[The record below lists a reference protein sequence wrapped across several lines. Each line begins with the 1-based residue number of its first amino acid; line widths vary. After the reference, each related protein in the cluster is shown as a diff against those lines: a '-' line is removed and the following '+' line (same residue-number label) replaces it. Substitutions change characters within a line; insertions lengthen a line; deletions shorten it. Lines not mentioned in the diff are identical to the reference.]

1 MKLLHIDTSNQPLSV
16 SITDA
21 NEVLAEFNSGMRV
34 NHSIT
39 LMAQIESLLKYTNLE
54 MSDIEGIVVAKGP
67 GSYTGLRIG
76 VTAAKTLAYTLNIP
90 LYAVSSLAAI
100 AATVRM
106 HEFLLVPVVD
116 ARRGYVYSGI
126 YRFKGIKLE
135 CIEEDAY
142 ISIDDLNQKLRDQ
155 HLPYLF
161 VGMDSDK
168 LSEQLK
174 GPTYYCIPRSAEL
187 RRLITDD
194 HLVDAHTFEPTYL
207 RISEAE
213 RNWQNNQDSL

>member
-16 SITDA
+16 SITDG
-21 NEVLAEFNSGMRV
+21 NEVLAEFNSAMKI

-39 LMAQIESLLKYTNLE
+39 MMSQIESLLTYTKLE
-54 MSDIEGIVVAKGP
+54 MKDIEGIVVAKGP

-76 VTAAKTLAYTLNIP
+76 VTAAKTLAYTLNVP
-90 LYAVSSLAAI
+90 LYAISSLAAI
-100 AATVRM
+100 AASVRM
-106 HEFLLVPVVD
+106 HEFLLIPVVD
-116 ARRGYVYSGI
+116 ARRNHVFAGI
-126 YRFKGIKLE
+126 YRYKGVKLE
-135 CIEEDAY
+135 RIEEDMY

-161 VGMDSDK
+161 VGMDAEK
-168 LSEQLK
+168 LEELLK
-174 GPTYYCIPRSAEL
+174 GPTYYCIPRSAEM
-187 RRLITDD
+187 RRLITED

-213 RNWQNNQDSL
+213 RNWQNNQDSQ

>member
-1 MKLLHIDTSNQPLSV
+1 MRLLHIDTSNQPLSV
-16 SITDA
+16 AITEGK
-21 NEVLAEFNSGMRV
+21 EVLAEFNSGMRI

-39 LMAQIESLLKYTNLE
+39 MMAQIESLLKYTNLE
-54 MSDIEGIVVAKGP
+54 MKDMDGIVVAKGP

-106 HEFLLVPVVD
+106 HEFLLIPVID
-116 ARRGYVYSGI
+116 ARRNHVYAGI
-126 YRFKGIKLE
+126 YRYKGVKLE
-135 CIEEDAY
+135 RVEDDAY
-142 ISIDDLNQKLRDQ
+142 ISIDELNHKLKEQ

-161 VGMDSDK
+161 IGMDAEK
-168 LSEQLK
+168 LKEVLK
-174 GPTYYCIPRSAEL
+174 GPVYYCIPRSAEM
-187 RRLITDD
+187 RRLINDD
-194 HLVDAHTFEPTYL
+194 HPVNVHTFEPTYL

-213 RNWQNNQDSL
+213 RNWQNNQD

>member
-1 MKLLHIDTSNQPLSV
+1 MRLLHIDTSNQPLSV
-16 SITDA
+16 AITEG
-21 NEVLAEFNSGMRV
+21 NEVLAEFNSGMRI

-39 LMAQIESLLKYTNLE
+39 MMSQIESLLEYTKLE
-54 MSDIEGIVVAKGP
+54 MKDIEGIVVVKGP

-106 HEFLLVPVVD
+106 HEFLLVPVID
-116 ARRGYVYSGI
+116 ARRNHVYAGI
-126 YRFKGIKLE
+126 YRYKGVKLE
-135 CIEEDAY
+135 LVEDDTY
-142 ISIDDLNQKLRDQ
+142 ISIDDLNQKLKEQ

-161 VGMDSDK
+161 IGMDAEK
-168 LSEQLK
+168 LAEQLK
-174 GPTYYCIPRSAEL
+174 GPSYYCIPRSAEM
-187 RRLITDD
+187 RRLINESS
-194 HLVDAHTFEPTYL
+194 LVNAHTFEPTYL

-213 RNWQNNQDSL
+213 RNWQNNQA

>member
-1 MKLLHIDTSNQPLSV
+1 MRLLHIDTSNQPLSV
-16 SITDA
+16 AITEG
-21 NEVLAEFNSGMRV
+21 NEVLAEFNSGMRI

-39 LMAQIESLLKYTNLE
+39 MMSQIESLLEYTKLE
-54 MSDIEGIVVAKGP
+54 MKDIEGIVVAKGP

-106 HEFLLVPVVD
+106 HEFLLVPVID
-116 ARRGYVYSGI
+116 ARRNHVYAGI
-126 YRFKGIKLE
+126 YRYKGVKLE
-135 CIEEDAY
+135 LVEDDTY
-142 ISIDDLNQKLRDQ
+142 ISIDDLNQKLKEQ

-161 VGMDSDK
+161 IGMDAEK
-168 LSEQLK
+168 LAEQLK
-174 GPTYYCIPRSAEL
+174 GPSYYCIPRSAEM
-187 RRLITDD
+187 RRLINESS
-194 HLVDAHTFEPTYL
+194 LVNAHTFEPTYL

-213 RNWQNNQDSL
+213 RNWQSNQA

>member
-1 MKLLHIDTSNQPLSV
+1 MRLLHIDTSNQPLSV
-16 SITDA
+16 AITEG
-21 NEVLAEFNSGMRV
+21 NEVLAEFNSGMRI

-39 LMAQIESLLKYTNLE
+39 MMSQIESLLEYTKLE
-54 MSDIEGIVVAKGP
+54 MKDIEGIVVAKGP

-106 HEFLLVPVVD
+106 HEFLLVPVID
-116 ARRGYVYSGI
+116 ARRNHVYAGI
-126 YRFKGIKLE
+126 YRYKGVKLE
-135 CIEEDAY
+135 LLEDDTY
-142 ISIDDLNQKLRDQ
+142 ISIDDLNQKLKEQ

-161 VGMDSDK
+161 IGMDAEK
-168 LSEQLK
+168 LAEQLK
-174 GPTYYCIPRSAEL
+174 GPSYYCIPRSAEM
-187 RRLITDD
+187 RRLINESS
-194 HLVDAHTFEPTYL
+194 LVNAHTFEPTYL

-213 RNWQNNQDSL
+213 RNWQNNQA

>member
-1 MKLLHIDTSNQPLSV
+1 MRLLHIDTSNQPLSV
-16 SITDA
+16 AITEG
-21 NEVLAEFNSGMRV
+21 NEVLAEFNSGMRI

-39 LMAQIESLLKYTNLE
+39 MMSQIESLLEYTKLE
-54 MSDIEGIVVAKGP
+54 MKDIEGIVVAKGP

-106 HEFLLVPVVD
+106 HEFLLVPVID
-116 ARRGYVYSGI
+116 ARRNHVYAGI
-126 YRFKGIKLE
+126 YRYKGVKLE
-135 CIEEDAY
+135 LVEDDTY
-142 ISIDDLNQKLRDQ
+142 ISVDDLNQKLKEQ

-161 VGMDSDK
+161 IGMDAEK
-168 LSEQLK
+168 LAEQLK
-174 GPTYYCIPRSAEL
+174 GPSYYCIPRSAEM
-187 RRLITDD
+187 RRLINESS
-194 HLVDAHTFEPTYL
+194 LVNAHTFEPTYL

-213 RNWQNNQDSL
+213 RNWQNNQA

>member
-1 MKLLHIDTSNQPLSV
+1 MRLLHIDTSNQPLSV
-16 SITDA
+16 AITEG
-21 NEVLAEFNSGMRV
+21 NEVLAEFNSGMRI

-39 LMAQIESLLKYTNLE
+39 MMSQIESLLEYTKLE
-54 MSDIEGIVVAKGP
+54 MKDIEGIVVAKGP

-106 HEFLLVPVVD
+106 HEFLLVPVID
-116 ARRGYVYSGI
+116 ARRNHVYAGI
-126 YRFKGIKLE
+126 YRYKGVKLE
-135 CIEEDAY
+135 LVEDDTY
-142 ISIDDLNQKLRDQ
+142 ISIDDLNQKLKEQ

-161 VGMDSDK
+161 IGMDAEK
-168 LSEQLK
+168 LVEQLK
-174 GPTYYCIPRSAEL
+174 GPSYYCIPRSAEM
-187 RRLITDD
+187 RRLMNELS
-194 HLVDAHTFEPTYL
+194 LVSAHTFEPTYL

-213 RNWQNNQDSL
+213 RNWQNNQA

>member
-1 MKLLHIDTSNQPLSV
+1 MRLLHIDTSNQPLSV
-16 SITDA
+16 SITEGNA
-21 NEVLAEFNSGMRV
+21 VLAEFNSGMRI

-39 LMAQIESLLKYTNLE
+39 MMAQIESLLAYTKLE
-54 MSDIEGIVVAKGP
+54 MKDIEGIVVAKGP

-106 HEFLLVPVVD
+106 NEFLLIPVVD
-116 ARRGYVYSGI
+116 ARRDHVYAGI
-126 YRFKGIKLE
+126 YRYKGIKLE
-135 CIEEDAY
+135 VIEDDMY
-142 ISIDDLNQKLRDQ
+142 ISIAELNQKLKEQ

-161 VGMDSDK
+161 VGMDAEK
-168 LSEQLK
+168 LGDVLK
-174 GPTYYCIPRSAEL
+174 GPNFYCIPRSAEM
-187 RRLITDD
+187 RRIISPEY
-194 HLVDAHTFEPTYL
+194 LVDAHTFEPTYL

>member
-1 MKLLHIDTSNQPLSV
+1 MRLLHIDTSNQPLSV
-16 SITDA
+16 AITEG
-21 NEVLAEFNSGMRV
+21 NEVLAEFNSGMRI

-39 LMAQIESLLKYTNLE
+39 MMSQIESLLEYTKLE
-54 MSDIEGIVVAKGP
+54 MKDIEGIVVAKGP

-106 HEFLLVPVVD
+106 HEFLLIPVID
-116 ARRGYVYSGI
+116 ARRNHVYAGI
-126 YRFKGIKLE
+126 YRYKGVKLE
-135 CIEEDAY
+135 LVEDDAY
-142 ISIDDLNQKLRDQ
+142 ISIDELNQKLKEQ

-161 VGMDSDK
+161 IGVDAEK
-168 LSEQLK
+168 LAEQLK
-174 GPTYYCIPRSAEL
+174 GPTYYCIPRSAEM
-187 RRLITDD
+187 RRLINESY
-194 HLVDAHTFEPTYL
+194 LVDAHTFEPTYL

-213 RNWQNNQDSL
+213 RNWQNNQD

>member
-1 MKLLHIDTSNQPLSV
+1 MRLLHIDTSNQPLSV
-16 SITDA
+16 AITEG
-21 NEVLAEFNSGMRV
+21 NEVLAEFNSGMRI

-39 LMAQIESLLKYTNLE
+39 MMSQIESLLEYTKLE
-54 MSDIEGIVVAKGP
+54 MKDIEGIVVAKGP

-106 HEFLLVPVVD
+106 HEFLLVPVID
-116 ARRGYVYSGI
+116 ARRNHVYAGI
-126 YRFKGIKLE
+126 YRYKGVKLE
-135 CIEEDAY
+135 LVEDDTY
-142 ISIDDLNQKLRDQ
+142 ISIDDLNQKLKEQ

-161 VGMDSDK
+161 IGMDAEK
-168 LSEQLK
+168 LAEQLK
-174 GPTYYCIPRSAEL
+174 GPSYYCIPRSAEM
-187 RRLITDD
+187 RRLINESY
-194 HLVDAHTFEPTYL
+194 LVNVHTFEPTYL

-213 RNWQNNQDSL
+213 RNWQNNQA

>member
-1 MKLLHIDTSNQPLSV
+1 MRLLHIDTSNQPLSV
-16 SITDA
+16 AITEG
-21 NEVLAEFNSGMRV
+21 NEVLAEFNSGMRI

-39 LMAQIESLLKYTNLE
+39 MMSQIESLLEYTKLE
-54 MSDIEGIVVAKGP
+54 MKDIEGIVVAKGP

-106 HEFLLVPVVD
+106 HEFLLVPVID
-116 ARRGYVYSGI
+116 ARRNHVYAGI
-126 YRFKGIKLE
+126 YRYKGIKLE
-135 CIEEDAY
+135 LVEDDTY
-142 ISIDDLNQKLRDQ
+142 ISVDDLNQKLKEQ

-161 VGMDSDK
+161 IGMDAEK
-168 LSEQLK
+168 LAEQLK
-174 GPTYYCIPRSAEL
+174 GPSYYCIPRSAEM
-187 RRLITDD
+187 RRLINESY
-194 HLVDAHTFEPTYL
+194 LVNAHTFEPTYL

-213 RNWQNNQDSL
+213 RNWQNNQA

>member
-16 SITDA
+16 SITDG
-21 NEVLAEFNSGMRV
+21 NIVLAEFNSGMKI

-39 LMAQIESLLKYTNLE
+39 MMSQIEALLKYTDLAMN
-54 MSDIEGIVVAKGP
+54 DIEGIVVAKGP

-76 VTAAKTLAYTLNIP
+76 VTAAKTLAYTLNLP

-106 HEFLLVPVVD
+106 HEFLLIPVVD
-116 ARRGYVYSGI
+116 ARRNHVYAGT
-126 YRFKGIKLE
+126 YRYKGVNLE
-135 CIEEDAY
+135 QIEQDAY
-142 ISIDDLNQKLRDQ
+142 ISIEELNQKLRDQ

-161 VGMDSDK
+161 IGADAEK
-168 LSEQLK
+168 LSSTLK
-174 GPTYYCIPRSAEL
+174 GPTYYCIPRSAEM
-187 RRLITDD
+187 RRLINDD
-194 HLVDAHTFEPTYL
+194 YLVDPHTFEPTYL

-213 RNWQNNQDSL
+213 RNWQNNQV

>member
-1 MKLLHIDTSNQPLSV
+1 MRLLHIDTSNQPLSV
-16 SITDA
+16 AITEG
-21 NEVLAEFNSGMRV
+21 NEVLAEFNSGMRI

-39 LMAQIESLLKYTNLE
+39 MMSQIESLLDYTKLE
-54 MSDIEGIVVAKGP
+54 MKDIEGIVVAKGP

-106 HEFLLVPVVD
+106 HEFLLIPVID
-116 ARRGYVYSGI
+116 ARRNHVYAGI
-126 YRFKGIKLE
+126 YRYKGVKLE
-135 CIEEDAY
+135 LVEDDTY
-142 ISIDDLNQKLRDQ
+142 ISIDELNQKLKEQ

-161 VGMDSDK
+161 IGMNAEK
-168 LSEQLK
+168 LAEQLK
-174 GPTYYCIPRSAEL
+174 GPSYYCIPRSAEM
-187 RRLITDD
+187 RRLINESY
-194 HLVDAHTFEPTYL
+194 LVNAHTFEPTYL

-213 RNWQNNQDSL
+213 RNWQNNQA

>member
-1 MKLLHIDTSNQPLSV
+1 MRLLHIDTSNQPLSV
-16 SITDA
+16 AITEG
-21 NEVLAEFNSGMRV
+21 NEVLAEFNSGMRI

-39 LMAQIESLLKYTNLE
+39 MMSQIESLLEYTKLE
-54 MSDIEGIVVAKGP
+54 MKDIEGIVVAKGP

-106 HEFLLVPVVD
+106 HEFLLVPVID
-116 ARRGYVYSGI
+116 ARRNHVYAGI
-126 YRFKGIKLE
+126 YRYKGVKLE
-135 CIEEDAY
+135 LVEDDTY
-142 ISIDDLNQKLRDQ
+142 ISIDDLNQKLKEQ

-161 VGMDSDK
+161 IGMDAEK
-168 LSEQLK
+168 LAEQLK
-174 GPTYYCIPRSAEL
+174 GPSYYCIPRSAEM
-187 RRLITDD
+187 RTLINESY
-194 HLVDAHTFEPTYL
+194 LVNAHTFEPTYL

-213 RNWQNNQDSL
+213 RNWQNNQA

>member
-1 MKLLHIDTSNQPLSV
+1 MRLLHIDTSNQPLSV
-16 SITDA
+16 AITEG
-21 NEVLAEFNSGMRV
+21 NEVLAEFNSGMRI

-39 LMAQIESLLKYTNLE
+39 MMSQIESLLEYTKLE
-54 MSDIEGIVVAKGP
+54 MKDIEGIVVAKGP

-106 HEFLLVPVVD
+106 HEFLLVPVID
-116 ARRGYVYSGI
+116 ARRNHVYAGI
-126 YRFKGIKLE
+126 YRYKGVKLE
-135 CIEEDAY
+135 LVEDDTY
-142 ISIDDLNQKLRDQ
+142 ISVDDLNQKLKEQ

-161 VGMDSDK
+161 IGMDAEK
-168 LSEQLK
+168 LAEQLK
-174 GPTYYCIPRSAEL
+174 GPSYYCIPRSAEM
-187 RRLITDD
+187 RRLINESY
-194 HLVDAHTFEPTYL
+194 LVNAHTFEPTYL

-213 RNWQNNQDSL
+213 RNWQNNQA

>member
-1 MKLLHIDTSNQPLSV
+1 MRLLHIDTSNQPLSV
-16 SITDA
+16 AITEG
-21 NEVLAEFNSGMRV
+21 NEVLAEFNSGMRI

-39 LMAQIESLLKYTNLE
+39 MMSQIESLLEYTKLE
-54 MSDIEGIVVAKGP
+54 MKDIEGIVVAKGP

-106 HEFLLVPVVD
+106 HEFLLVPVID
-116 ARRGYVYSGI
+116 ARRNHVYAGI
-126 YRFKGIKLE
+126 YRYKGVKLE
-135 CIEEDAY
+135 LVEDDTY
-142 ISIDDLNQKLRDQ
+142 ISIDDLNQKLKEQ

-161 VGMDSDK
+161 IGMDAEK
-168 LSEQLK
+168 LAEQLK
-174 GPTYYCIPRSAEL
+174 GPSYYCIPRSAEM
-187 RRLITDD
+187 RRLINESY
-194 HLVDAHTFEPTYL
+194 LVNAHTFEPTYL

-213 RNWQNNQDSL
+213 RNWQNNQA

>member
-1 MKLLHIDTSNQPLSV
+1 MRLLHIDTSNQPLSV
-16 SITDA
+16 AITEG
-21 NEVLAEFNSGMRV
+21 NEVLAEFNSGMRI

-39 LMAQIESLLKYTNLE
+39 MMSQIESLLEYTKLE
-54 MSDIEGIVVAKGP
+54 MKDIEGIVVAKGP

-106 HEFLLVPVVD
+106 HEFLLVPVID
-116 ARRGYVYSGI
+116 ARRNHVYAGI
-126 YRFKGIKLE
+126 YRYKGVKLE
-135 CIEEDAY
+135 LVEDDTY
-142 ISIDDLNQKLRDQ
+142 ISIDDLNQKLKEQ

-161 VGMDSDK
+161 IGIDAEK
-168 LSEQLK
+168 LAEQLK
-174 GPTYYCIPRSAEL
+174 GPSYYCIPRSAEM
-187 RRLITDD
+187 RRLINESS
-194 HLVDAHTFEPTYL
+194 LVSAHTFEPTYL

-213 RNWQNNQDSL
+213 RNWQNNQA

>member
-1 MKLLHIDTSNQPLSV
+1 MRLLHIDTSNQPLSV
-16 SITDA
+16 AITEG
-21 NEVLAEFNSGMRV
+21 NEVLAEFNSGMRI

-39 LMAQIESLLKYTNLE
+39 MMSQIESLLEYTKLE
-54 MSDIEGIVVAKGP
+54 MKDIEGIVVAKGP

-106 HEFLLVPVVD
+106 HEFLLVPVID
-116 ARRGYVYSGI
+116 ARRNHVYAGI
-126 YRFKGIKLE
+126 YRYKGIKLE
-135 CIEEDAY
+135 LVEDDTY
-142 ISIDDLNQKLRDQ
+142 ISVDDLNQKLKEQ

-161 VGMDSDK
+161 IGMDAEK
-168 LSEQLK
+168 LAEQLK
-174 GPTYYCIPRSAEL
+174 GPSYYCIPRSAEM
-187 RRLITDD
+187 RRLINESS
-194 HLVDAHTFEPTYL
+194 LVSAHTFEPTYL

-213 RNWQNNQDSL
+213 RNWQNNQA

>member
-1 MKLLHIDTSNQPLSV
+1 MRLLHIDTSNQPLSV
-16 SITDA
+16 AITEG
-21 NEVLAEFNSGMRV
+21 NEVLAEFNSGMRI

-39 LMAQIESLLKYTNLE
+39 MMSQIESLLEYTKLE
-54 MSDIEGIVVAKGP
+54 MKDIEGIVVAKGP

-106 HEFLLVPVVD
+106 HEFLLVPVID
-116 ARRGYVYSGI
+116 ARRNHVYAGI
-126 YRFKGIKLE
+126 YRYKGVKLE
-135 CIEEDAY
+135 LVEDDTY
-142 ISIDDLNQKLRDQ
+142 ISIDDLNQKLKEQ

-161 VGMDSDK
+161 IGMDAEK
-168 LSEQLK
+168 LAEQLK
-174 GPTYYCIPRSAEL
+174 GPSYYCIPRSAEM
-187 RRLITDD
+187 RRLINESS
-194 HLVDAHTFEPTYL
+194 LVSAHTFEPTYL

-213 RNWQNNQDSL
+213 RNWKNNQA

>member
-1 MKLLHIDTSNQPLSV
+1 MRLLHIDTSNQPLSV
-16 SITDA
+16 AITEGS
-21 NEVLAEFNSGMRV
+21 EVLAEFNSGMRI

-39 LMAQIESLLKYTNLE
+39 MMSQIESLLEYTKLE
-54 MSDIEGIVVAKGP
+54 MKDIEGIVVAKGP

-106 HEFLLVPVVD
+106 HEFLLVPVID
-116 ARRGYVYSGI
+116 ARRNHVYAGI
-126 YRFKGIKLE
+126 YRYKGVKLE
-135 CIEEDAY
+135 LVEDDTY
-142 ISIDDLNQKLRDQ
+142 ISIDDLNQKLKEQ

-161 VGMDSDK
+161 IGMDAEK
-168 LSEQLK
+168 LAEQLK
-174 GPTYYCIPRSAEL
+174 GPSYYCIPRSAEM
-187 RRLITDD
+187 RRLINESY
-194 HLVDAHTFEPTYL
+194 LVNAHTFEPTYL

-213 RNWQNNQDSL
+213 RNWQNNQA

>member
-1 MKLLHIDTSNQPLSV
+1 MRLLHIDTSNQPLSV
-16 SITDA
+16 AITEG
-21 NEVLAEFNSGMRV
+21 NEVLAEFNSGMRI

-39 LMAQIESLLKYTNLE
+39 MMSQIESLLEYTKLE
-54 MSDIEGIVVAKGP
+54 MKDIEGIVVAKGP

-106 HEFLLVPVVD
+106 HEFLLVPVID
-116 ARRGYVYSGI
+116 ARRNHVYAGI
-126 YRFKGIKLE
+126 YRYKGVKLE
-135 CIEEDAY
+135 LLEDDTY
-142 ISIDDLNQKLRDQ
+142 ISIDDLNQKLKEQ

-161 VGMDSDK
+161 IGMDAEK
-168 LSEQLK
+168 LAEQLK
-174 GPTYYCIPRSAEL
+174 GPSYYCIPRSAEM
-187 RRLITDD
+187 RRLINESS
-194 HLVDAHTFEPTYL
+194 LVSAHTFEPTYL

-213 RNWQNNQDSL
+213 RNWQNNQA

>member
-1 MKLLHIDTSNQPLSV
+1 MRLLHIDTSNQPLSV
-16 SITDA
+16 AITEG
-21 NEVLAEFNSGMRV
+21 NEVLAEFNSGMRI

-39 LMAQIESLLKYTNLE
+39 MMSQIESLLEYTKLE
-54 MSDIEGIVVAKGP
+54 MKDIEGIVVAKGP

-106 HEFLLVPVVD
+106 HEFLLIPVID
-116 ARRGYVYSGI
+116 ARRNHVYAGI
-126 YRFKGIKLE
+126 YRYKGVKLE
-135 CIEEDAY
+135 LVEDDTY
-142 ISIDDLNQKLRDQ
+142 ISIDELNQKLKEQ

-161 VGMDSDK
+161 IGMDAEK
-168 LSEQLK
+168 LAEQLK
-174 GPTYYCIPRSAEL
+174 GPSYYCIPRSAEM
-187 RRLITDD
+187 RRLINESY
-194 HLVDAHTFEPTYL
+194 LVNAHTFEPTYL

-213 RNWQNNQDSL
+213 RNWQNNQA

>member
-1 MKLLHIDTSNQPLSV
+1 MRLLHIDTSNQPLSV
-16 SITDA
+16 AITEG
-21 NEVLAEFNSGMRV
+21 NEVLAEFNSGMRI

-39 LMAQIESLLKYTNLE
+39 MISQIESLLEYTKLE
-54 MSDIEGIVVAKGP
+54 MKDIEGIVVAKGP

-106 HEFLLVPVVD
+106 HEFLLVPVID
-116 ARRGYVYSGI
+116 ARRNHVYAGI
-126 YRFKGIKLE
+126 YRYKGVKLE
-135 CIEEDAY
+135 LVEDDTY
-142 ISIDDLNQKLRDQ
+142 ISIDDLNQKLKEQ

-161 VGMDSDK
+161 IGMDAEK
-168 LSEQLK
+168 LAEQLK
-174 GPTYYCIPRSAEL
+174 GPSYYCIPRSAEM
-187 RRLITDD
+187 RRLINESS
-194 HLVDAHTFEPTYL
+194 LVSAHTFEPTYL

-213 RNWQNNQDSL
+213 RNWQNNQA

>member
-1 MKLLHIDTSNQPLSV
+1 MRLLHIDTSNQPLSV
-16 SITDA
+16 AITEG
-21 NEVLAEFNSGMRV
+21 NEVLAEFNSGMRI

-39 LMAQIESLLKYTNLE
+39 MMSQIESLLEYTKLE
-54 MSDIEGIVVAKGP
+54 MKDIEGIVVAKGP

-106 HEFLLVPVVD
+106 HEFLLVPVID
-116 ARRGYVYSGI
+116 ARRNHVYAGI
-126 YRFKGIKLE
+126 YRYKGVKLE
-135 CIEEDAY
+135 LVEDDTY
-142 ISIDDLNQKLRDQ
+142 IAIDDLNQKLKEQ

-161 VGMDSDK
+161 IGMDAEK
-168 LSEQLK
+168 LAEQLK
-174 GPTYYCIPRSAEL
+174 GPSYYCIPRSAEM
-187 RRLITDD
+187 RRLINESY
-194 HLVDAHTFEPTYL
+194 LVNAHTFEPTYL

-213 RNWQNNQDSL
+213 RNWQNNQA

>member
-1 MKLLHIDTSNQPLSV
+1 MRLLHIDTSNQPLSV
-16 SITDA
+16 AITEG
-21 NEVLAEFNSGMRV
+21 NEVLAEFNSGMRI

-39 LMAQIESLLKYTNLE
+39 MMSQVESLLEYTKLE
-54 MSDIEGIVVAKGP
+54 MKDIEGIVVAKGP

-106 HEFLLVPVVD
+106 HEFLLIPVID
-116 ARRGYVYSGI
+116 ARRNHVYAGI
-126 YRFKGIKLE
+126 YRYKGVKLE
-135 CIEEDAY
+135 LVEDDTY
-142 ISIDDLNQKLRDQ
+142 ISIDELNQKLKEQ

-161 VGMDSDK
+161 IGMDAEK
-168 LSEQLK
+168 LAEQLK
-174 GPTYYCIPRSAEL
+174 GPSYYCIPRSAEM
-187 RRLITDD
+187 RRLINESY
-194 HLVDAHTFEPTYL
+194 LVNAHTFEPTYL

-213 RNWQNNQDSL
+213 RNWQNNQA

>member
-1 MKLLHIDTSNQPLSV
+1 MRLLHIDTSNQPLSV
-16 SITDA
+16 AITEG
-21 NEVLAEFNSGMRV
+21 NEVLAEFNSGMRI

-39 LMAQIESLLKYTNLE
+39 MMSQIESLLEYTKLD
-54 MSDIEGIVVAKGP
+54 MKDIEGIVVAKGP

-106 HEFLLVPVVD
+106 HEFLLIPVID
-116 ARRGYVYSGI
+116 ARRHHVYTGI
-126 YRFKGIKLE
+126 YRYKGVKLE
-135 CIEEDAY
+135 LVEDDTY
-142 ISIDDLNQKLRDQ
+142 ISIDELNQKLKEQ

-161 VGMDSDK
+161 IGMDAEK

-174 GPTYYCIPRSAEL
+174 GPTYYCIPRSAEM
-187 RRLITDD
+187 RRLINESY
-194 HLVDAHTFEPTYL
+194 LVNAHTFEPTYL

-213 RNWQNNQDSL
+213 RNWQNNQD